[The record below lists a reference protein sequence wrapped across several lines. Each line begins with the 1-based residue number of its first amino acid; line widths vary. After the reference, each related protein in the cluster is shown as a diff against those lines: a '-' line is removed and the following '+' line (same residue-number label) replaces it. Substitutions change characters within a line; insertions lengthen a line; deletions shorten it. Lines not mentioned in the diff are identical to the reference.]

1 MKSKYYYYQKYIYKE
16 WKGSIYIDTYKQL
29 VKYFIF
35 GKFFDFVIFEYP
47 EARNESTNYDG

>member
-1 MKSKYYYYQKYIYKE
+1 MKSKYYYYPKYIYQE